1 MPQTWVEITRFKD
14 YHRAPNACNDNG
26 IKDNTCPDQG
36 HADYASAE
44 ADYGGGDKCR
54 AVSVC
59 RDEID
64 AGGGSNPC
72 FFQAPVKAKN
82 RRFIHNLWGFSSIP
96 GYGLECDW
104 DVNDDMLRQMSQN
117 PRYTSA
123 TITSASGQ
131 KMNVWEQLLFGIRT
145 GPKNTEGQG
154 YCNDV
159 GNLLKQVH
167 SNGNTCYD
175 VIKDRNQEAEAKRKG
190 QEYCRKWPNS
200 QQCKCINI
208 SQPGG
213 VNYCLQNPSLPGCDK
228 VVRTFNGIPE
238 KARTQFSLAN
248 MSTGC
253 YNGTA
258 CAGSGIFL
266 PDSIPQ
272 PCNQTI
278 TVCDQVIKVGDISGG
293 TVNIDQKMKCGPPPA
308 PPAPPPGAPPAPPGA
323 PPAPPGAPPA
333 PPGAPPAPPSASFA
347 DFRQNPRAYFSF
359 DNFGTDTR
367 AKIGVGGVTF
377 TLLSCG
383 LIVLLLVLGGGGG
396 SRRFRR
402 R

>member
-1 MPQTWVEITRFKD
+1 MPQTWVEVVRFKD
-14 YHRAPNACNDNG
+14 YHRAPNSCNANNHADN
-26 IKDNTCPDQG
+26 KCPDQG

-44 ADYGGGDKCR
+44 ADYGGGRKCR

-72 FFQAPVKAKN
+72 FFQAPVKANN
-82 RRFIHNLWGFSSIP
+82 RRFIHNHWGFSSIP

-104 DVNDDMLRQMSQN
+104 DVNDGMLRKMSQDA
-117 PRYTSA
+117 RYTSA
-123 TITSASGQ
+123 TIQSASGGR
-131 KMNVWEQLLFGIRT
+131 MNVWEQLLFGIRT

-167 SNGNTCYD
+167 GNGKTCYD
-175 VIKDRNQEAEAKRKG
+175 IIKDKNQEAEAKRKG

-213 VNYCLQNPSLPGCDK
+213 VNYCLQNPTLPGCDK
-228 VVRTFNGIPE
+228 VVSTFNGIPQE
-238 KARTQFSLAN
+238 ARTKFSLAN

-266 PDSIPQ
+266 PDARPQ

-278 TVCDQVIKVGDISGG
+278 TVCNQSIKVGDISGG
-293 TVNIDQKMKCGPPPA
+293 KVNIQQKMKCGPPPA
-308 PPAPPPGAPPAPPGA
+308 PPAPPKPPPPPPGA
-323 PPAPPGAPPA
+323 PPSAPTPP
-333 PPGAPPAPPSASFA
+333 PPPPSASFD
-347 DFRQNPRAYFSF
+347 DFRKNPIAYFSF
-359 DNFGTDTR
+359 GNFGTDTR
-367 AKIGVGGVTF
+367 AKIGAGGVTF
-377 TLLSCG
+377 TSSSCCC
-383 LIVLLLVLGGGGG
+383 LIVLLIIVLVAGG
-396 SRRFRR
+396 SSGPTRFRR

>member
-1 MPQTWVEITRFKD
+1 MPQTWVEIPRFAD
-14 YHRAPNACNDNG
+14 YHRAPKHCNDNG
-26 IKDNTCPDQG
+26 IKDNTCPSQD

-44 ADYGGGDKCR
+44 ADYGGGSQCR

-82 RRFIHNLWGFSSIP
+82 RRFIHSDWGFSSIQ

-104 DVNDDMLRQMSQN
+104 DVNDDMLRRMSQD

-123 TITSASGQ
+123 TITSSSGQ

-167 SNGNTCYD
+167 GNGKTCYD

-208 SQPGG
+208 SQTGG

-228 VVRTFNGIPE
+228 VVQTFNGIPE

-308 PPAPPPGAPPAPPGA
+308 PP
-323 PPAPPGAPPA
+323 PGAPPA

-359 DNFGTDTR
+359 DNFRTDTR
-367 AKIGVGGVTF
+367 AKIGAGGVTF

-383 LIVLLLVLGGGGG
+383 LIVLLLVLVAGGGGG

-402 R
+402 

>member
-1 MPQTWVEITRFKD
+1 
-14 YHRAPNACNDNG
+14 
-26 IKDNTCPDQG
+26 
-36 HADYASAE
+36 
-44 ADYGGGDKCR
+44 
-54 AVSVC
+54 
-59 RDEID
+59 
-64 AGGGSNPC
+64 
-72 FFQAPVKAKN
+72 
-82 RRFIHNLWGFSSIP
+82 
-96 GYGLECDW
+96 
-104 DVNDDMLRQMSQN
+104 MLRQMSQN

-278 TVCDQVIKVGDISGG
+278 ISVIK
-293 TVNIDQKMKCGPPPA
+293 
-308 PPAPPPGAPPAPPGA
+308 
-323 PPAPPGAPPA
+323 
-333 PPGAPPAPPSASFA
+333 
-347 DFRQNPRAYFSF
+347 
-359 DNFGTDTR
+359 
-367 AKIGVGGVTF
+367 
-377 TLLSCG
+377 
-383 LIVLLLVLGGGGG
+383 
-396 SRRFRR
+396 
-402 R
+402 

>member
-14 YHRAPNACNDNG
+14 YHRTPKRCNDNG

-44 ADYGGGDKCR
+44 ADYGGGKKCR

-82 RRFIHNLWGFSSIP
+82 RRFIHSDWGFSSIQ

-104 DVNDDMLRQMSQN
+104 DVNDDMLRRMSQD

-123 TITSASGQ
+123 TITSSSGQ

-167 SNGNTCYD
+167 GNGKTCYD
-175 VIKDRNQEAEAKRKG
+175 IIKDRNQEAEAKRKG

-208 SQPGG
+208 SQTGG

-228 VVRTFNGIPE
+228 VVQTFNGIPE

-278 TVCDQVIKVGDISGG
+278 TACDQVIKVGDIGQG
-293 TVNIDQKMKCGPPPA
+293 TVNIAQKMECGPPPA
-308 PPAPPPGAPPAPPGA
+308 P
-323 PPAPPGAPPA
+323 PPGAPPA

-347 DFRQNPRAYFSF
+347 DFRQNPGAYFSF

-367 AKIGVGGVTF
+367 AKIGAGGVTF

-383 LIVLLLVLGGGGG
+383 LIVLLLVLVAGGGGG